1 MSRAPPVQLG
11 DGLNIRSEI
20 QPPQRDRER
29 VLQQELRFLRRTKVR
44 KNRFH
49 NPFQRLQ
56 STDDRPEI
64 FRIRTWIRL
73 RKFQTGTSCHFIFR
87 KEEADEALSTSEEET
102 PGEEVLEVFEIQIQ
116 EVSTLGVTVHQEEP
130 NLKMHVRKGAGKSM
144 RACTNADNPAKLR
157 LIQGILTSS
166 GTRITRTSLV
176 LQKETVLPT
185 RGVLR
190 CISIHQIRLLF
201 NHRTMVLSWT
211 LLSAFILHQGL
222 AEVVLFPI
230 VGLSFPNPGQTFLR
244 CREPEVLVLKD
255 QLLGLRLD
263 SS

>member
-29 VLQQELRFLRRTKVR
+29 VLRQELRFLRRTKVQ

-49 NPFQRLQ
+49 NPCQRLQ
-56 STDDRPEI
+56 STDDHPEI
-64 FRIRTWIRL
+64 SRTKMWIRL
-73 RKFQTGTSCHFIFR
+73 RKFRTGTSCHFITR
-87 KEEADEALSTSEEET
+87 NTEAVEALSIAGEET

-116 EVSTLGVTVHQEEP
+116 EVSTLGVTVHQEDS
-130 NLKMHVRKGAGKSM
+130 NLRTYVRKGEGKSI
-144 RACTNADNPAKLR
+144 RACTNADNPAKFR

-190 CISIHQIRLLF
+190 CISIHPIRLLF

-230 VGLSFPNPGQTFLR
+230 VDHSFPNPGQTFLR

-255 QLLGLRLD
+255 QPLGLRLD

>member
-29 VLQQELRFLRRTKVR
+29 VLRQELRFLRRTKEQ

-49 NPFQRLQ
+49 NPCQRLQ
-56 STDDRPEI
+56 SMDDLPEI

-73 RKFQTGTSCHFIFR
+73 RKFRTGTSCHFITR
-87 KEEADEALSTSEEET
+87 NTEAVEALSIAGEET

-116 EVSTLGVTVHQEEP
+116 EVSTLGVTVHQEDS
-130 NLKMHVRKGAGKSM
+130 NLRTYVRKGEGKSI
-144 RACTNADNPAKLR
+144 RACTNADNPAKFR

-176 LQKETVLPT
+176 LQKEIVLPT

-201 NHRTMVLSWT
+201 NHQTMVLRWT

-244 CREPEVLVLKD
+244 RREPEVLVLKD
-255 QLLGLRLD
+255 QPLGLRLD

>member
-29 VLQQELRFLRRTKVR
+29 VLQQELRFLRRTKVQ

-73 RKFQTGTSCHFIFR
+73 RKFQTGTSCHFITR
-87 KEEADEALSTSEEET
+87 NTEADEALSIAGEET
-102 PGEEVLEVFEIQIQ
+102 LGEEVLEVFEIQIQ
-116 EVSTLGVTVHQEEP
+116 EVPTLEVMVHQEEH
-130 NLKMHVRKGAGKSM
+130 NLKMYVRKGAGKST
-144 RACTNADNPAKLR
+144 RACTNADNPAKFR
-157 LIQGILTSS
+157 LIPGILTSS

-176 LQKETVLPT
+176 LQKEIVLPT

-201 NHRTMVLSWT
+201 NHRTMVLRWT

-244 CREPEVLVLKD
+244 RREPEVLVLKD
-255 QLLGLRLD
+255 QPLGLRLD